1 MSLVKSWSS
10 MGRIGKSMK
19 NMKELDSASITPTE
33 NRQAKTL
40 QGNLWWIE
48 YKIFRNIKDI
58 KLGRCTLSFL
68 L

>member
-48 YKIFRNIKDI
+48 I
-58 KLGRCTLSFL
+58 
-68 L
+68 